1 MFRCCLLIALALL
14 PVRASADPSESNR
27 LVLARAALA
36 QVGVTTHYDPAYTR
50 LAYPGGDVPR
60 ERGVC
65 ADVIVRAFRAAG
77 MDLQALVHDDMRKH
91 FAAYPQQWKLKKPD
105 PNIDHRRVLNLET
118 YFTRAGQAVA
128 ITDKPAD
135 YLPGDVVSW
144 RLANGLP
151 HIGLVAMSK
160 TRTGRPLV
168 VHNTGAGTQVADV
181 LFSFKI
187 VGHFR
192 CCSH

>member
-1 MFRCCLLIALALL
+1 MFRLLAALTLGLMLTSTAAPQASSNQLIIAK
-14 PVRASADPSESNR
+14 
-27 LVLARAALA
+27 AALA
-36 QVGVTTHYDPAYTR
+36 QVGITTQYDPAYTR

-65 ADVIVRAFRAAG
+65 ADVIIRAFRAAG
-77 MDLQALVHDDMRKH
+77 LDLQVLVHDDMQKN
-91 FAAYPQQWKLKKPD
+91 FAAYPRTWKLKKPD
-105 PNIDHRRVLNLET
+105 ANIDHRRVLNLET
-118 YFTRAGQAVA
+118 FFSRAGKAAA

-151 HIGLVAMSK
+151 HIGLISTTT

-168 VHNTGAGTQVADV
+168 IHNIGAGVQLEDV

-187 VGHFR
+187 SGHYRYFAP
-192 CCSH
+192 